1 MMKSFFQRHF
11 LRLLALGF
19 FAISSVALAAEPTP
33 GLMINASN
41 VDQYKEYLPYAAVV
55 NIKAGQVFKVIAPS
69 SEEQLT
75 EAKWIELT
83 KANRGKAVML
93 DKAGTWGLADG
104 SAWPGGYPF
113 PGSTNPREI
122 MANFQYHLSSDDFDT
137 SPPGGQ
143 MGGFSLVDANGKEY
157 KRFIINLTQRRMTSR
172 TTVAP
177 IGSQKGYENELY
189 RTNTLFM
196 SPYDA
201 NGVVSMNI
209 IYRDQAKLPDA
220 YIYVPALRRV
230 KRLSANQRADAVL
243 GTDLTNGDVDTFS
256 DPLGMWDFKLLATKK
271 LLSTQSNAVSAKGM
285 LDKSLTLLAGY
296 YPNPYS
302 VAELRDTHIIE
313 AIPRYNTIY
322 SKKILYI
329 DAVTYRPTTAEFY
342 DRQGQL
348 LKTYA
353 IDWGVVEKGGSA
365 MPIWII
371 IKNQQTKT
379 ASPFWVFDIKGNV
392 GTPLSRVLEA
402 NMPSFGR

>member
-1 MMKSFFQRHF
+1 
-11 LRLLALGF
+11 
-19 FAISSVALAAEPTP
+19 
-33 GLMINASN
+33 
-41 VDQYKEYLPYAAVV
+41 
-55 NIKAGQVFKVIAPS
+55 
-69 SEEQLT
+69 
-75 EAKWIELT
+75 
-83 KANRGKAVML
+83 
-93 DKAGTWGLADG
+93 
-104 SAWPGGYPF
+104 
-113 PGSTNPREI
+113 
-122 MANFQYHLSSDDFDT
+122 
-137 SPPGGQ
+137 
-143 MGGFSLVDANGKEY
+143 MGGFSLVGADGKEY

-172 TTVAP
+172 TTVPP

-201 NGVVSMNI
+201 NGVVSLNI
-209 IYRDQAKLPDA
+209 IYRDQAKLPEA

-230 KRLSANQRADAVL
+230 KRLSANQRADAIL

-348 LKTYA
+348 LKTYSL
-353 IDWGVVEKGGSA
+353 DWGLTEKGGSA

-379 ASPFWVFDIKGNV
+379 ASPFWVFEIKGNV